1 MSDRRSHVAH
11 SLVVPSLA
19 VQGDA
24 VRETVHDADQFVRC
38 AICWR
43 WFDRSNPLALAG
55 HRGPLPHAVAARC
68 TAWADED
75 E

>member
-1 MSDRRSHVAH
+1 MLDRRSH
-11 SLVVPSLA
+11 
-19 VQGDA
+19 DD
-24 VRETVHDADQFVRC
+24 RDKVHDADQFSRC
-38 AICWR
+38 ALCWR
-43 WFDRSNPLALAG
+43 WFDRSDAKALAG

>member
-1 MSDRRSHVAH
+1 MSDRDGLVTH
-11 SLVVPSLA
+11 SLVTDSLA
-19 VQGDA
+19 V
-24 VRETVHDADQFVRC
+24 RESVHDVDQFVRC
-38 AICWR
+38 AVCWR
-43 WFDRSNPLALAG
+43 WFDRSQPLALAG

>member
-1 MSDRRSHVAH
+1 MSDRRSHVVH
-11 SLVVPSLA
+11 GLVV
-19 VQGDA
+19 QGLA

-38 AICWR
+38 PTCWR
-43 WFDRSNPLALAG
+43 WFDRSNPFALAG

>member
-1 MSDRRSHVAH
+1 MSDRRSHIFN
-11 SLVVPSLA
+11 SDVVRSH
-19 VQGDA
+19 A
-24 VRETVHDADQFVRC
+24 VRESGHDADQFVRC
-38 AICWR
+38 AVCWR